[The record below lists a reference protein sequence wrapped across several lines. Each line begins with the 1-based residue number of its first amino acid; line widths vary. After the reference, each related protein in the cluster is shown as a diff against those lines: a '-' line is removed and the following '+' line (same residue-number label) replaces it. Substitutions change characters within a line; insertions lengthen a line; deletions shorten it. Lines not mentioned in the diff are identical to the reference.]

1 MKRLP
6 HFTVIFSL
14 LIFGA
19 CNSDDN
25 TVPSSE
31 VCDFMV
37 EISAS
42 EYEAATTSNYTI
54 VDAQINQDCL
64 IIQIS
69 SSGCDGESWVV
80 QLFDSGAIA
89 ESFPEQRF
97 IALDLTNEEECDAV
111 ISRTYSFELT
121 LLRISE
127 SGEIILNLN
136 SWEGGIS
143 YVY

>member
-6 HFTVIFSL
+6 HFTLFLSL
-14 LIFGA
+14 LTFGA
-19 CNSDDN
+19 CDSDGN
-25 TVPSSE
+25 TPASSE
-31 VCDFMV
+31 ICDFMV
-37 EISAS
+37 EISSS
-42 EYEAATTSNYTI
+42 EYGATTTTNYTI
-54 VDAQINQDCL
+54 EDVQINQDCL
-64 IIQIS
+64 VIQLS

-97 IALDLTNEEECDAV
+97 IALDLNNEEECDAV

-121 LLRISE
+121 PLRISE
-127 SGEIILNLN
+127 SGEVILNLDGWN
-136 SWEGGIS
+136 GLIS